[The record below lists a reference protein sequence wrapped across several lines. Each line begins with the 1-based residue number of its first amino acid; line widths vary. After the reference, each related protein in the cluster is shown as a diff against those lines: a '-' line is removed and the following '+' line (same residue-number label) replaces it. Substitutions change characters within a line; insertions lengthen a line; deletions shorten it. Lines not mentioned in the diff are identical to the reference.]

1 MHFTD
6 EIDNARLAGLI
17 AVWAGS
23 LAVFTAF
30 ILLLWRMTP

>member
-6 EIDNARLAGLI
+6 EIDGTRLAGLV

-23 LAVFTAF
+23 LAAMTAF
-30 ILLLWRMTP
+30 IALLWTLTP